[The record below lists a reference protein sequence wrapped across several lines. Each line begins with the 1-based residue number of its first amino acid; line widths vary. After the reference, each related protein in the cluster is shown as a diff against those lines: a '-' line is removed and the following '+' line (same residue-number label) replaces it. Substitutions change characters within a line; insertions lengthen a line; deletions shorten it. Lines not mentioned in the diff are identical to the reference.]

1 MKSETCPRHSKI
13 MQGENIQKDE
23 IHNSTHSKHHTV
35 RIDSTTHNSFQG
47 EVNKHSIEKQQL
59 KYILS

>member
-1 MKSETCPRHSKI
+1 